1 MAGIFSDVST
11 DIQKLRQL
19 KAEIENVKKALKGID
34 VNVKIDIAKGM
45 EAQLQSLMKKYDALV
60 KKVSE
65 AEGKIMSSTK
75 RINDASEK
83 IIKAQEQLSKAA
95 GMNTKPDNG
104 NADVSLNN
112 VGTANVQA
120 QAKAYD
126 ELAKEIDSVMGTRSQ
141 NIKRMI
147 DEQNAIRLINEEIK
161 KLTKFQTGNSTLTNT
176 QQKRLEQLNNS
187 LLTHKA
193 ALSDVRQT
201 LMNNVKLDN
210 SATTSMNGISQ
221 SLSRMRIAYRE
232 LTEEERNS
240 PFGKELLA
248 SIQQADAKIKEL
260 DATIGNHQRN
270 VGNYAKGYNGL
281 NMSVQQIVRELP
293 SAAMGLNMFFLAIS
307 NNLPILTDEIK
318 RAKAANE
325 ELKVSGQ
332 KGIPVWKQVVSS
344 LFSWQ
349 SALMV
354 GITLLTVH
362 GDKVWEWAKR
372 IIVGESAAEKMKK
385 TLIELNE
392 IEKNAYAT
400 QIKTR
405 MELNGIISSIE
416 KFNGTKEQEKQKID
430 ELNSKY
436 GSIFGAY
443 NNLAQ
448 WYDVLI
454 NKGDAYINSLFAQAK
469 AQSYIQKAM
478 EAEQKIRDIK
488 ANGIESYRPTW
499 GAGGKVYQF
508 FGGGKK
514 NQYGSDP
521 AELAYNAAL
530 AQAENEKSNALKNA
544 EEAQS
549 TYLNEIKKGGIFDY
563 RTIINKD
570 AERQKKEQQQLAE
583 ELLQLRRSNQQEE
596 INLME
601 EGSEKKRRQIE
612 LDYQREID
620 EIRKQRKKWED
631 AQEGKLTSEQR
642 EVLGSRASNAM
653 TSREKGLAEIT
664 ETENQAAIEANERY
678 LKSYG
683 TFMQKRDAIIAEYTR
698 KISEAT
704 TQGDK
709 DILQKEMDKALSSL
723 DLEKLKQGIN
733 WELIFG
739 DLDKVSK
746 KSLNKVKQQLRDFKN
761 SEEYKNMAV
770 DQKKV
775 IDEALSNIQSTL
787 IDKGGL
793 LADLP
798 EQLSELAKA
807 QEELSQAQE
816 EYNEAMRSGTDEQKE
831 AATKKLNDAQ
841 KRQQNA
847 QVNVQK
853 STDKTTS
860 NLVTLSN
867 VITQLGSNSEISLSQ
882 VGDLAG
888 NIVDIFAEESE
899 KLGGIIGAAFSLLDA
914 IGTQG
919 LDGFIGNIFS
929 SVFKSVGGIWDTLT
943 FGGFSKL
950 FGIGGNEKEVQDTI
964 NRLTDRNEK
973 LQSAIESLTE
983 EMKSS
988 KGSEKSVAEYNKAI
1002 KYQEEYNK
1010 NVLSKAQ
1017 ANAGYHSK
1025 HHSWA
1030 YYMGWSESDIQWI
1043 RENVMAEFTGT
1054 DSLWQ
1059 MSPEQM
1065 DLLRQNVDLWQ
1076 KMADSGKGGY
1086 GNGVVE
1092 ALGEYAD
1099 LAGNLEELKEG
1110 LFEQLTGISF
1120 DSMYDSFI
1128 DTLMDM
1134 DASAEDFADNLS
1146 EYFMRAML
1154 SDKNGNMYS
1163 QKLEDWWNRFGES
1176 MKDGNL
1182 SESERNSLQNEYMG
1196 YVNEALKLRDEL
1208 AAATGYDKAGSSS
1221 QQSAS
1226 SRGFGTEMTH
1236 EDAGELSGR
1245 FTAVYESNLRIETAE
1260 QQQTIAITE
1269 LRGSISALTSQVTGL
1284 YNIADETRTIL
1295 ANSYL
1300 ELQQIR
1306 ENTGEIVKPIKQMQ
1320 ADIAEVK
1327 RNTARL

>member
-75 RINDASEK
+75 RINDATEK

-95 GMNTKPDNG
+95 RMNTKPDNG

-210 SATTSMNGISQ
+210 AATTSMNGLSQ

-248 SIQQADAKIKEL
+248 SIQQADSKIKEL

-332 KGIPVWKQVVSS
+332 KGVPVWKQVVSS

-385 TLIELNE
+385 TMIELNE

-469 AQSYIQKAM
+469 AQSYIQKAI

-521 AELAYNAAL
+521 AELEYNAAL

-544 EEAQS
+544 EEAQN

-583 ELLQLRRSNQQEE
+583 ELLQLRFKNQQEE

-612 LDYQREID
+612 LDYQKEYAEIQKL
-620 EIRKQRKKWED
+620 EKEWGGKNG
-631 AQEGKLTSEQR
+631 GKLTQEQSIEISRRYTNAESKYDKGISELEGGFTPEQLKTSMNEYLAAYGTYINKR
-642 EVLGSRASNAM
+642 NAIIALSEEKKKDKNEWEKKSIDEETKRTLSDLDIEATKT
-653 TSREKGLAEIT
+653 TSSISLLFGDMKDKTLKDLQDINEKGKAALEFLKSGEWNEEKGLELGITKETFEVWSQSPEKLKNISDALRDNRKAADDLRPSYDKVADGLKKIFMSGDDTKKLKEALFDIQEGMNEIMQVGSFLSDTFSSLGDAFGNDTFTDIAEGI
-664 ETENQAAIEANERY
+664 NVAMDAANSAMQGAQAGSAFGPWGAAAGAAIGLVSSLASSIAKIHDKKNEKRIQE
-678 LKSYG
+678 LQDQIEVLEKSYERLG
-683 TFMQKRDAIIAEYTR
+683 NSIEKAYSKDASNLIDQQNKLLEQQKVLIQQQIREEQDKKKTDNDRIKEWQQQIEEINNLIEENKEKAVDAIFGEDVKTAIEDFASAYAEAWSNGEDRAESAKDAVKNIMRQMVTESIKSAIQASGSME
-698 KISEAT
+698 KIRQKLQEFYADNVLSGWEQNYIYNMAEE
-704 TQGDK
+704 
-709 DILQKEMDKALSSL
+709 LQKE
-723 DLEKLKQGIN
+723 
-733 WELIFG
+733 
-739 DLDKVSK
+739 LDK
-746 KSLNKVKQQLRDFKN
+746 Q
-761 SEEYKNMAV
+761 
-770 DQKKV
+770 
-775 IDEALSNIQSTL
+775 
-787 IDKGGL
+787 
-793 LADLP
+793 
-798 EQLSELAKA
+798 
-807 QEELSQAQE
+807 
-816 EYNEAMRSGTDEQKE
+816 
-831 AATKKLNDAQ
+831 
-841 KRQQNA
+841 
-847 QVNVQK
+847 
-853 STDKTTS
+853 
-860 NLVTLSN
+860 
-867 VITQLGSNSEISLSQ
+867 
-882 VGDLAG
+882 
-888 NIVDIFAEESE
+888 
-899 KLGGIIGAAFSLLDA
+899 
-914 IGTQG
+914 
-919 LDGFIGNIFS
+919 
-929 SVFKSVGGIWDTLT
+929 
-943 FGGFSKL
+943 FG
-950 FGIGGNEKEVQDTI
+950 
-964 NRLTDRNEK
+964 
-973 LQSAIESLTE
+973 
-983 EMKSS
+983 
-988 KGSEKSVAEYNKAI
+988 
-1002 KYQEEYNK
+1002 
-1010 NVLSKAQ
+1010 
-1017 ANAGYHSK
+1017 
-1025 HHSWA
+1025 WA
-1030 YYMGWSESDIQWI
+1030 
-1043 RENVMAEFTGT
+1043 
-1054 DSLWQ
+1054 DSL
-1059 MSPEQM
+1059 
-1065 DLLRQNVDLWQ
+1065 
-1076 KMADSGKGGY
+1076 
-1086 GNGVVE
+1086 
-1092 ALGEYAD
+1092 
-1099 LAGNLEELKEG
+1099 
-1110 LFEQLTGISF
+1110 
-1120 DSMYDSFI
+1120 
-1128 DTLMDM
+1128 
-1134 DASAEDFADNLS
+1134 
-1146 EYFMRAML
+1146 
-1154 SDKNGNMYS
+1154 
-1163 QKLEDWWNRFGES
+1163 
-1176 MKDGNL
+1176 MKDD
-1182 SESERNSLQNEYMG
+1182 SKE
-1196 YVNEALKLRDEL
+1196 
-1208 AAATGYDKAGSSS
+1208 

-1226 SRGFGTEMTH
+1226 GRGFGTEMTH

-1245 FTAVYESNLRIETAE
+1245 FTAVYESNLRIETAT

-1269 LRGSISALTSQVTGL
+1269 LRGSISSLITQTQGMC
-1284 YNIADETRTIL
+1284 NIADETRTIL

-1306 ENTGEIVKPIKQMQ
+1306 ENTGEIIKPIKQIQ
-1320 ADIAEVK
+1320 KDIEEVK
-1327 RNTARL
+1327 RNTSRL